1 MNYSGKNDFK
11 NSFLHFAIGG
21 FSGMFATLVI
31 QPIDTL
37 KVQIQVI
44 S

>member
-1 MNYSGKNDFK
+1 MNSEKNAFS
-11 NSFLHFAIGG
+11 NSIKHFAIGG
-21 FSGMFATLVI
+21 FSGMFATMVI